1 MKFDWLATDQWEEF
15 SMGILRT
22 VVKEVIIIQ
31 FLIQRCPFDREK
43 CPLSICAR
51 PILLASSAEELDAF
65 SLDPRNRLFD
75 HQSPSKWIKMGV
87 IGRAEFNG
95 DVCFHFRKSSEVTT
109 SSFSNVGSI
118 GRLVAVTDFIKKLDV
133 VTSDDFRK

>member
-51 PILLASSAEELDAF
+51 PILLASSVGELDAF

-109 SSFSNVGSI
+109 SSF
-118 GRLVAVTDFIKKLDV
+118 FIKSVTATKRPIEPTFEKLDV

>member
-15 SMGILRT
+15 SIGILRT

-43 CPLSICAR
+43 CPLSICAG
-51 PILLASSAEELDAF
+51 PILLACSVGELDAF

-87 IGRAEFNG
+87 IDRAEFNG
-95 DVCFHFRKSSEVTT
+95 DVFFHFRKSSEVTT

-118 GRLVAVTDFIKKLDV
+118 GRSATVAGLMKNLM
-133 VTSDDFRK
+133 